1 MTPPITHCTLQ
12 KQTGGIGSARINM
25 SPKPHIDQRLRRRA
39 LPFLLLV
46 ISLLMAVSL
55 TFRIDGVKQHNLDVA
70 TEGARN
76 IFRMIVL
83 TRQWNAELGPVY
95 VFASEKTPPNHYLEH
110 PQRDLE
116 LTDKRKLT
124 MLNPAYM
131 TRQLAELAEKDTQHR
146 LNLHIT
152 SLAPLR
158 PENSPD
164 AWEAAAL
171 KRFEQGQQEFSSIEQ
186 RQGSSYLRYM
196 APLLVNQSCL
206 SCHAKQGY
214 KLGDVRGGISVS
226 LQLQAIKQGMHN
238 EIVATMISHGLSYGL
253 LVLIS
258 WGLIE
263 LLARRWRALDDSI
276 ATLQVT
282 RNELVETEKMASLGR
297 LVAGFAHE
305 LNTPVGV
312 AVGAISYGDQTLNT
326 LTALLGQEEVTEQ
339 ELTCQLDYLKESNQL
354 ALANLRRAADLV
366 QRFKRSSI
374 DRGSQQQREYK
385 LAELIQDV
393 LTMLSNTLKRT
404 AIQVVVDCPDDFKLY
419 GTPGLLEQVL
429 TNLITN
435 SITHGYDNGSRPGKI
450 VIKARRAEKQRLIID
465 YQDDGIGMN
474 DETRQQ
480 AFEPFFTTQRGNG
493 GSGLGLYVTYNIIT
507 QQMHGTIQIVSA
519 PDTGARFHIDCPIE
533 ITPNNHAL

>member
-1 MTPPITHCTLQ
+1 MT
-12 KQTGGIGSARINM
+12 
-25 SPKPHIDQRLRRRA
+25 IDQRLRRRA

-46 ISLLMAVSL
+46 ITLLMAASL
-55 TFRIDGVKQHNLDVA
+55 AVRINGVEKHSLEVA

-76 IFRMIVL
+76 IYRMIVL
-83 TRQWNAELGPVY
+83 TRQWNAELGPLY

-116 LTDKRKLT
+116 LADRRKLT

-131 TRQLAELAEKDTQHR
+131 TRQIAELAQKDTQSHLR
-146 LNLHIT
+146 LHIT

-186 RQGSSYLRYM
+186 QQGASYLRYM
-196 APLLVNQSCL
+196 APLLVNQACL

-226 LQLQAIKQGMHN
+226 LQLQAIEQGMHN
-238 EIVATMISHGLSYGL
+238 EIRETLVTHGLSYGL
-253 LVLIS
+253 LILIS

-263 LLARRWRALDDSI
+263 LLARRWRALDDTI

-326 LTALLGQEEVTEQ
+326 LTVLLGQEEVTEQ
-339 ELTCQLDYLKESNQL
+339 ELTCQLDYLKESHQL

-374 DRGSQQQREYK
+374 DRSSQQMREYN
-385 LAELIQDV
+385 LAELTQDV
-393 LTMLSNTLKRT
+393 LTTLQNNLKRT
-404 AIQVVVDCPDDFKLY
+404 AVRVEVDCPDDLKLY

-435 SITHGYDNGSRPGKI
+435 SIAHGFDNGSRPGKI
-450 VIKARRAEKQRLIID
+450 LIKARRSETERLMLD
-465 YQDDGIGMN
+465 FQDDGIGMT
-474 DETRQQ
+474 DETRHQ

-493 GSGLGLYVTYNIIT
+493 GSGLGLYVIYNIIT
-507 QQMHGTIQIVSA
+507 QQMHGTIQIISK
-519 PDTGARFHIDCPIE
+519 PGTGAQFHIDCPAETIPSSDP
-533 ITPNNHAL
+533 IPL

>member
-1 MTPPITHCTLQ
+1 MRCTWQ
-12 KQTGGIGSARINM
+12 KQADGIGSARIDM
-25 SPKPHIDQRLRRRA
+25 SPKLPIDQRLRRRV
-39 LPFLLLV
+39 LPILLLV
-46 ISLLMAVSL
+46 ITLLMTVSL
-55 TFRIDGVKQHNLDVA
+55 TFRIDGVKQHNLEVA

-95 VFASEKTPPNHYLEH
+95 AFASEKTQPNHYLEH

-131 TRQLAELAEKDTQHR
+131 TRQLAELAEKDTQSHLR
-146 LNLHIT
+146 LHIT
-152 SLAPLR
+152 SLKPLR
-158 PENSPD
+158 PENNPD
-164 AWEAAAL
+164 AWEASAL
-171 KRFEQGQQEFSSIEQ
+171 KRFEQGQQEFSSVEQ
-186 RQGSSYLRYM
+186 QQGASYLRYM
-196 APLLVNQSCL
+196 APLLVNQACL
-206 SCHAKQGY
+206 ACHAKQGY
-214 KLGDVRGGISVS
+214 KVGDVRGGISVS
-226 LQLQAIKQGMHN
+226 FQLQAIEQTMHS
-238 EIVATMISHGLSYGL
+238 EILANKISHGLFYGL

-276 ATLQVT
+276 ATLQAT

-305 LNTPVGV
+305 LNTPVGI
-312 AVGAISYGDQTLNT
+312 AVGAISYGDQTLDT
-326 LTALLGQEEVTEQ
+326 LTTLLGQDEVTEQ
-339 ELTCQLDYLKESNQL
+339 ELTCQLDYLKESHQL

-374 DRGSQQQREYK
+374 DRGSQQMREYK

-393 LTMLSNTLKRT
+393 LTMLNNTLKRT
-404 AIQVVVDCPDDFKLY
+404 DIRVEVDCPDNLKLY

-435 SITHGYDNGSRPGKI
+435 SLTHGYDNGSRSGK
-450 VIKARRAEKQRLIID
+450 VLIKAWCSETQRLMID
-465 YQDDGIGMN
+465 YQDDGVGMS

-493 GSGLGLYVTYNIIT
+493 GSGLGLYVIYNIIT
-507 QQMHGTIQIVSA
+507 QQMHGTIQIIST
-519 PDTGARFHIDCPIE
+519 PGTGAQFHIDCPAE
-533 ITPNNHAL
+533 TTPLSDQIPL

>member
-1 MTPPITHCTLQ
+1 MRCTWQ
-12 KQTGGIGSARINM
+12 KLTVVIGSARINM
-25 SPKPHIDQRLRRRA
+25 SSKLPIDQRLRRRA

-46 ISLLMAVSL
+46 ITLLLAASL
-55 TFRIDGVKQHNLDVA
+55 TFRINSVKQYNLEVA

-83 TRQWNAELGPVY
+83 TRQWNAELGPIY
-95 VFASEKTPPNHYLEH
+95 VFTSKKTPPNHYLEH

-116 LTDKRKLT
+116 LADQRKLT

-131 TRQLAELAEKDTQHR
+131 TRQLGELAKTDMQHHLR
-146 LNLHIT
+146 LHIT
-152 SLAPLR
+152 SLAPLN

-164 AWEAAAL
+164 TWEAAAL
-171 KRFEQGQQEFSSIEQ
+171 KRFEQGQHEISSVEQ
-186 RQGSSYLRYM
+186 QDGQDYLRYM
-196 APLLVNQSCL
+196 APLLVNQACL
-206 SCHAKQGY
+206 ACHAKQGY

-226 LQLQAIKQGMHN
+226 LQLQAIEQGMHN
-238 EIVATMISHGLSYGL
+238 EIHATLLTHGVSYGL
-253 LVLIS
+253 LALIS

-263 LLARRWRALDDSI
+263 LLARRWRALDDTI
-276 ATLQVT
+276 ATLQAT

-326 LTALLGQEEVTEQ
+326 LTALLAQEEVTEQ
-339 ELTCQLDYLKESNQL
+339 ELTCQLDYLKESHQL

-374 DRGSQQQREYK
+374 DRGSQQMRVYK

-393 LTMLSNTLKRT
+393 LTTLHNALKRT
-404 AIQVVVDCPDDFKLY
+404 DILIEVDCSDDLKLY

-450 VIKARRAEKQRLIID
+450 LIKAWRSQTERLMFD
-465 YQDDGIGMN
+465 YHDDGVGMSE
-474 DETRQQ
+474 ETRLQ

-493 GSGLGLYVTYNIIT
+493 GSGLGLYVIYNIIT
-507 QQMHGTIQIVSA
+507 QQMHGTIQIMST
-519 PDTGARFHIDCPIE
+519 PDAGAQFHIDCPAE
-533 ITPNNHAL
+533 STPSSDRIPL